1 MYDHLSALNEII
13 GLLAKNK
20 IDAVADVAES
30 RMGKSSMGKHRA
42 TDMGP
47 GRFMPPEMRNI
58 STHRVREFKC
68 KILRY

>member
-1 MYDHLSALNEII
+1 MFDHLSALNEII
-13 GLLAKNK
+13 DLLAKNK

-42 TDMGP
+42 TDMG

-58 STHRVREFKC
+58 STHRIREFNC